1 MVESLSVEESKEFAF
16 QVIGRSPESW
26 ARAGVIRTPHG
37 EIPTPVFAPVGT
49 QATVKSVSP
58 RELLE
63 LGATLI
69 LANTYH
75 LYLRPGPE
83 VVASL
88 GGIHPFMGWEGPIM
102 TDSGGFQVF
111 SLAHLRRMDDEGVTF
126 RSHLDGSE
134 QHLTPER
141 VIELQ
146 EQLGADLILC
156 LDICTPYPS
165 SRERSEA
172 DLRRTHH
179 WAERSLKAHT
189 RSDQALFGIL
199 QGGTYARLREESARF
214 FGDLD
219 FPGYA
224 IGGLSV
230 GEPKEMMHQMLK
242 VTVPLLPEDK
252 PRHLLGVGSPEDLF
266 ECTGL
271 GIDIFD
277 CALPT
282 RIARN
287 GSFFTRHGR
296 LNIRNSRYTDD
307 PASVEEGCEC
317 YACQNFSRAYLRHL
331 VMAKEILG
339 VRLATFHNLHF
350 MFNLMREIREAI
362 LRGDFVALKEEFLA
376 SYEMVDYE
384 TRMRNREAWLARL
397 RGG

>member
-1 MVESLSVEESKEFAF
+1 MVESLSVEESKAFAF
-16 QVIGRSPESW
+16 QVVGRCPESW

-58 RELLE
+58 WELLE

-69 LANTYH
+69 LVNTYH

-83 VVASL
+83 IVASL

-111 SLAHLRRMDDEGVTF
+111 SLEHLRRVDNEGVTF

-146 EQLGADLILC
+146 ERLGADLILC
-156 LDICTPYPS
+156 LDVCTPYPS

-189 RSDQALFGIL
+189 RSDQALFGIM
-199 QGGTYARLREESARF
+199 QGGTYAELREESARF
-214 FGDLD
+214 FAHLD

-230 GEPKEMMHQMLK
+230 GEPKEMMHQMLE

-266 ECTGL
+266 ECTAL

-287 GSFFTRHGR
+287 GSFFTRQGR

-307 PASVEEGCEC
+307 PAPIEEGCDC

-339 VRLATFHNLHF
+339 VRLATIHNLHF
-350 MFNLMREIREAI
+350 MFKLMREIREAI
-362 LRGDFVALKEEFLA
+362 LLGDFMALKGEFLA
-376 SYEMVDYE
+376 SYEVVDYE
-384 TRMRNREAWLARL
+384 ARMRNRESWLARL

>member
-1 MVESLSVEESKEFAF
+1 
-16 QVIGRSPESW
+16 VIHTS
-26 ARAGVIRTPHG
+26 HG

-49 QATVKSVSP
+49 QATVKSLSP

-63 LGATLI
+63 LGVTLI

-83 VVASL
+83 VVTSL

-111 SLAHLRRMDDEGVTF
+111 SLEHLRRVDDEGVTF

-141 VIELQ
+141 VIEVQGL
-146 EQLGADLILC
+146 LGADLILS

-165 SRERSEA
+165 SREQCEA
-172 DLRRTHH
+172 DLRRTHR
-179 WAERSLKAHT
+179 WAERSLEAHT
-189 RSDQALFGIL
+189 RSDQALFGIV

-214 FGDLD
+214 FADLD
-219 FPGYA
+219 FPGYS

-230 GEPKEMMHQMLK
+230 GEPKEMMHQMLE
-242 VTVPLLPEDK
+242 VTVPLLPENK
-252 PRHLLGVGSPEDLF
+252 PRHLLG
-266 ECTGL
+266 
-271 GIDIFD
+271 
-277 CALPT
+277 
-282 RIARN
+282 
-287 GSFFTRHGR
+287 
-296 LNIRNSRYTDD
+296 YTDD
-307 PASVEEGCEC
+307 PAPIEEGCEC

-339 VRLATFHNLHF
+339 VRLATIHNLHF
-350 MFNLMREIREAI
+350 MLNLMREIREAI
-362 LRGDFVALKEEFLA
+362 SRGEFVALKEEFLA
-376 SYEMVDYE
+376 SYEVVEYE
-384 TRMRNREAWLARL
+384 ARMRNKERWLARL